1 MRELLP
7 LTVGQVGRQPNDHAG
22 WTSIKILFGGALGR
36 FVRIS
41 RTP

>member
-1 MRELLP
+1 MRDLLP

-22 WTSIKILFGGALGR
+22 WALIKILFGGALGR

>member
-1 MRELLP
+1 MRDLLL

-22 WTSIKILFGGALGR
+22 WALIKILFGGALSR